1 MKTRLGVSLGMTIF
15 WLYLGHMTKSHCSAM
30 SFDVIMLRTMRVT
43 SLGTCEYPTASDVT
57 STYRVIADS
66 GVQAF
71 YVTSGNGWSRMGPVA
86 QISSVEDELR
96 IVDYTT
102 RCIGTTSS
110 SDDDCTDKL
119 TYDEC
124 VDHVVESGG
133 ENVCTWQG

>member
-1 MKTRLGVSLGMTIF
+1 
-15 WLYLGHMTKSHCSAM
+15 
-30 SFDVIMLRTMRVT
+30 
-43 SLGTCEYPTASDVT
+43 VT

-71 YVTSGNGWSRMGPVA
+71 YVTSGNAWGRMGDIA
-86 QISSVEDELR
+86 QISSVEDEPR